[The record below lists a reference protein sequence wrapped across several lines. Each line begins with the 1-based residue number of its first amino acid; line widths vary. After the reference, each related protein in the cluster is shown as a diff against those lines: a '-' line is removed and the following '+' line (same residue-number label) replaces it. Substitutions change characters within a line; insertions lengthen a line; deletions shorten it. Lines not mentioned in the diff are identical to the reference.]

1 MNSRLIL
8 RPQVLHGLSGILAAF
23 AAAQAMLFFVV
34 RASHGIWFRSWG
46 DELEHMLG
54 GWALTSGDR
63 LYESF
68 VDLHGPFIF
77 FLAKSYG
84 DLFGWSQGN
93 YIRIIPIVFLLL
105 ATLAVG
111 TSQSLCRLN
120 QRSWAVT
127 IFVGLSTTVWIVQGL
142 YLFEYYLVSGALLT
156 IVLACYAVP
165 AWRGLPVSR
174 AAALLSGAS
183 ATLAVFT
190 SHAWLP
196 TAAALFMS
204 NILQPDKGTNKRS
217 SALAFAGATVLT
229 TAACLAWLWNY
240 GSTRG
245 YIVFHV
251 IFAHTVYLQTI
262 RPVNPE
268 LTLAKFGVSLMPS
281 FSPER
286 LVQSLSNVLLILSV
300 IMGLRLYRP
309 VALAF
314 GVLGILAANARG
326 NVGFQDGTFLILSI
340 ALFALT
346 AAQAVESMTKPRIV
360 QSEQPNSTNDSSG
373 SPGSNSGFVQR
384 GRVRLHQKYR
394 EAQRK
399 TSFPDLPS
407 IRLLACWTAPN
418 QRLLRIPPT
427 RCAVCLSSPARG
439 QA

>member
-1 MNSRLIL
+1 M
-8 RPQVLHGLSGILAAF
+8 
-23 AAAQAMLFFVV
+23 
-34 RASHGIWFRSWG
+34 
-46 DELEHMLG
+46 
-54 GWALTSGDR
+54 
-63 LYESF
+63 
-68 VDLHGPFIF
+68 
-77 FLAKSYG
+77 
-84 DLFGWSQGN
+84 
-93 YIRIIPIVFLLL
+93 FLLL

-111 TSQSLCRLN
+111 TSRSLCRLN

-165 AWRGLPVSR
+165 AWRGLPVSQ

-196 TAAALFMS
+196 TAVALFMS
-204 NILQPDKGTNKRS
+204 NILQPDQGTNKRS

-240 GSTRG
+240 GSIRG

-346 AAQAVESMTKPRIV
+346 TAQAVESITKTWR
-360 QSEQPNSTNDSSG
+360 G
-373 SPGSNSGFVQR
+373 SVFATVFCVVLVAGA
-384 GRVRLHQKYR
+384 
-394 EAQRK
+394 EAVMRH
-399 TSFPDLPS
+399 
-407 IRLLACWTAPN
+407 A
-418 QRLLRIPPT
+418 
-427 RCAVCLSSPARG
+427 LSSPNSLTRQVVVQDRPVRIAALSNAAEFAFIRSIVRPNERLLSLIYRPYDYWLAGRLPIKGFYEYLPQDALYASHPLLGVRRDLCKAMQQDPPPAVIFDNWKVWDYYAPRDYMPCILDILHAEYTPSPLYPTLFIRHDRTSAR
-439 QA
+439 